1 MAEED
6 EQGVFAFENFA
17 KDDLFTK
24 HFQLPFMVLF
34 SQNLDA
40 HPCSNGNYHL
50 LVYNINMDK
59 RTNEEWIADLR
70 AGGDQQ
76 AQALED
82 LRAIILRGLPYAIAG
97 RLDPNSPESEA
108 LTEEVVQETL
118 MRVLDHLDT
127 FEGRSQFTTWAH
139 KIAVRAALTELR
151 RVRWREVPL
160 PEMGMDDDMDTS
172 YRELPDHQPSPEDQ
186 VDRKDM
192 LKRINRIIMEE
203 LTEKQRKALTAVAM
217 QGFPLEEAA
226 QRLETNRNALYKIM
240 HDARLRLKKR
250 LEKEGLTP
258 QQVLSV
264 FERVGK

>member
-1 MAEED
+1 ME
-6 EQGVFAFENFA
+6 
-17 KDDLFTK
+17 
-24 HFQLPFMVLF
+24 
-34 SQNLDA
+34 
-40 HPCSNGNYHL
+40 
-50 LVYNINMDK
+50 K

-97 RLDPNSPESEA
+97 KVAPNSPQSEA

-118 MRVLDHLDT
+118 LNVLKHLDT

-160 PEMGMDDDMDTS
+160 PDMSMDEDMEDLS

-192 LKRINRIIMEE
+192 MKRINQIIMEE
-203 LTEKQRKALTAVAM
+203 LTDKQRKAMMAVAM
-217 QGFPLEEAA
+217 QGMPLEEAA
-226 QRLETNRNALYKIM
+226 LKLGTNRNTLYKLM
-240 HDARLRLKKR
+240 HDARLKLKHR
-250 LEKEGLTP
+250 LEKEGMTP

-264 FERVGK
+264 FEQVGK

>member
-1 MAEED
+1 
-6 EQGVFAFENFA
+6 
-17 KDDLFTK
+17 
-24 HFQLPFMVLF
+24 
-34 SQNLDA
+34 
-40 HPCSNGNYHL
+40 
-50 LVYNINMDK
+50 MDK

-97 RLDPNSPESEA
+97 RLDPNSPESKA
-108 LTEEVVQETL
+108 LAEEVVQETL
-118 MRVLDHLDT
+118 LRVLDNLDS

-160 PEMGMDDDMDTS
+160 PEMGMNDGEDNS
-172 YRELPDHQPSPEDQ
+172 YRELSDDQVSPEDQ

-192 LKRINRIIMEE
+192 MMRINRLIMEE
-203 LTEKQRKALTAVAM
+203 LTKKQRKALTAIM
-217 QGFPLEEAA
+217 EGFPLEEAA
-226 QRLETNRNALYKIM
+226 QRLGMNRNALYKLM

-250 LEKEGLTP
+250 LAQEGFTP

>member
-1 MAEED
+1 
-6 EQGVFAFENFA
+6 
-17 KDDLFTK
+17 
-24 HFQLPFMVLF
+24 
-34 SQNLDA
+34 
-40 HPCSNGNYHL
+40 
-50 LVYNINMDK
+50 MDK

-70 AGGDQQ
+70 AGGERQ

-97 RLDPNSPESEA
+97 RIAPNSPESEA
-108 LTEEVVQETL
+108 LVEEVAQETL
-118 MRVLDHLDT
+118 MRVLEYLDT

-160 PEMGMDDDMDTS
+160 PEMEMNEEGDAS

-186 VDRKDM
+186 IDRKDM
-192 LKRINRIIMEE
+192 MMRVNRLIMEE
-203 LTEKQRKALTAVAM
+203 LTEKQRKALMATM
-217 QGFPLEEAA
+217 EGFPLEEAA
-226 QRLETNRNALYKIM
+226 QRLGMNRNALYKLM

-264 FERVGK
+264 FEQVGK

>member
-1 MAEED
+1 
-6 EQGVFAFENFA
+6 
-17 KDDLFTK
+17 
-24 HFQLPFMVLF
+24 
-34 SQNLDA
+34 
-40 HPCSNGNYHL
+40 
-50 LVYNINMDK
+50 MDK

-97 RLDPNSPESEA
+97 RLDPNSPESKA
-108 LTEEVVQETL
+108 LAEEVVQETL
-118 MRVLDHLDT
+118 LRVLDNLDT

-160 PEMGMDDDMDTS
+160 PEMGMNDGEDNS
-172 YRELPDHQPSPEDQ
+172 YRELSDDQVSPEDQ

-192 LKRINRIIMEE
+192 MMRINRLIMEE
-203 LTEKQRKALTAVAM
+203 LTKKQRKALTAIM
-217 QGFPLEEAA
+217 EGFPLEEAA
-226 QRLETNRNALYKIM
+226 QRLGMNRNALYKLM

-250 LEKEGLTP
+250 LAQEGFTP

>member
-1 MAEED
+1 
-6 EQGVFAFENFA
+6 
-17 KDDLFTK
+17 
-24 HFQLPFMVLF
+24 
-34 SQNLDA
+34 
-40 HPCSNGNYHL
+40 
-50 LVYNINMDK
+50 MDK

-97 RLDPNSPESEA
+97 RLDPSSPESKA
-108 LTEEVVQETL
+108 LAEEVVQETL
-118 MRVLDHLDT
+118 LRVLDNLDT

-160 PEMGMDDDMDTS
+160 PEMGMNDGEDNS
-172 YRELPDHQPSPEDQ
+172 YRELSDDQASPEDQ

-192 LKRINRIIMEE
+192 MMRINRLIMEE
-203 LTEKQRKALTAVAM
+203 LTEKQRKALTAIM
-217 QGFPLEEAA
+217 EGFPLEEAA
-226 QRLETNRNALYKIM
+226 QRLGMNRNALYKLM

-250 LEKEGLTP
+250 LAQEGFTP

>member
-1 MAEED
+1 
-6 EQGVFAFENFA
+6 
-17 KDDLFTK
+17 
-24 HFQLPFMVLF
+24 
-34 SQNLDA
+34 
-40 HPCSNGNYHL
+40 
-50 LVYNINMDK
+50 MDK

-97 RLDPNSPESEA
+97 RLDPNSPESKA
-108 LTEEVVQETL
+108 LAEEVVQETL
-118 MRVLDHLDT
+118 LRVLDNLDS

-160 PEMGMDDDMDTS
+160 PEMGMNDGEDNS
-172 YRELPDHQPSPEDQ
+172 YRELPDDQASPEDQ

-192 LKRINRIIMEE
+192 MMRINRLIMEE
-203 LTEKQRKALTAVAM
+203 LTEKQRKALTAIM
-217 QGFPLEEAA
+217 EGFPVEEAA
-226 QRLETNRNALYKIM
+226 QRLGMNRNALYKLM
-240 HDARLRLKKR
+240 HDARLQLKKR
-250 LEKEGLTP
+250 LAQEGFTP

>member
-1 MAEED
+1 
-6 EQGVFAFENFA
+6 
-17 KDDLFTK
+17 
-24 HFQLPFMVLF
+24 
-34 SQNLDA
+34 
-40 HPCSNGNYHL
+40 
-50 LVYNINMDK
+50 MDK

-70 AGGDQQ
+70 AGGDSQ

-97 RLDPNSPESEA
+97 RIAPNSPESEA
-108 LTEEVVQETL
+108 LVEEVVQETL
-118 MRVLDHLDT
+118 MRVLDNLDT

-160 PEMGMDDDMDTS
+160 PEMGMDDEDNS
-172 YRELPDHQPSPEDQ
+172 YRELPDHQPNPEDQ
-186 VDRKDM
+186 IDRKDM
-192 LKRINRIIMEE
+192 MRRVNRIIMEE
-203 LTEKQRKALTAVAM
+203 LTDKQRKALMATM
-217 QGFPLEEAA
+217 EGFPLEEAA
-226 QRLETNRNALYKIM
+226 QRLGMNRNALYKLM

-264 FERVGK
+264 FEQAGK